1 MRSGVA
7 GFQPARLAQARMAR
21 GMTQIALAR
30 TIGRTSGT
38 LSKWESGEQHPEVDA
53 LDRLSQC
60 LGLPS
65 SWFLKPVP
73 DYGDS
78 VCFFRSNVAATKAA
92 QSIAQVR
99 LKWLNELSLTLQQWL
114 EWPEINLPTLD
125 KVDYKNI
132 SEEEIEEAANLCRN
146 TWKLGLGPISNM
158 LLVLE
163 NAGVICTREE
173 LGYTRMDG
181 ASQWFKTDERPYVFL
196 AADKANAVRSRFD
209 AAHELGHLVL
219 HRSVSGL
226 EFTKRNPEIE
236 RQAHR
241 FASAFLLPAESF
253 AAEVSRP
260 SLDTFLALKPRWKVS
275 IAAMIVRCFDLNII
289 DEAYATRLWKNY
301 SARGWRRGEPLDD
314 SISVETARILPRAI
328 DLMLSSGVFDK
339 NGIALTLGLSYSDS
353 ESLCGLPVGYFS
365 NIQNQVSAQIVRLK
379 TSNSSSQPGTLSSS
393 VQGNVINL
401 SNHRRHQSS

>member
-7 GFQPARLAQARMAR
+7 GFQPARLVQARMAR

-38 LSKWESGEQHPEVDA
+38 LSKWEAGEQQPEADT

-60 LGLPS
+60 LGLPA

-73 DYGDS
+73 DYGDG
-78 VCFFRSNVAATKAA
+78 VCFFRSTVAATKAA
-92 QSIAQVR
+92 QAIAQIR
-99 LKWLNELSLTLQQWL
+99 LKWLNEISVNLQHWL
-114 EWPEINLPTLD
+114 EWPEISLPTID
-125 KVDYKNI
+125 KIDHKNI
-132 SEEEIEEAANLCRN
+132 SEEDIEEAAALCRK

-158 LLVLE
+158 ILVLE

-181 ASQWFKTDERPYVFL
+181 ASQWFKTDGRPYVFL

-226 EFTKRNPEIE
+226 DFTKRNPEIE

-275 IAAMIVRCFDLNII
+275 IAAMIVRCADLGII
-289 DEAYATRLWKNY
+289 DPAYATRLWKNY
-301 SARGWRRGEPLDD
+301 SSRGWRRGEPLDD
-314 SISVETARILPRAI
+314 SLPIETTRILPRAI
-328 DLMLSSGVFDK
+328 DLMLSSGGFDK
-339 NGIALTLGLSYSDS
+339 PGVVLTLGLSQSDS
-353 ESLCGLPVGYFS
+353 ESLCGLSAGYFS
-365 NIQNQVSAQIVRLK
+365 GGNNPKNAQIVRLK
-379 TSNSSSQPGTLSSS
+379 TEGATPRPSTSTGQERGHLIDLN
-393 VQGNVINL
+393 
-401 SNHRRHQSS
+401 NHRRPRSV